1 MILASNLCYISTDF
15 GKHTHQALSV
25 LDSLRSIKIIVS
37 LHSDYWI
44 KNYLSIKELIKI

>member
-25 LDSLRSIKIIVS
+25 
-37 LHSDYWI
+37 
-44 KNYLSIKELIKI
+44 